1 MYVSEHNPT
10 LSLAVW
16 VFDNATPEEWA
27 KHFDDLADLATWSG
41 KNQLRAAALMIPK
54 TFEVPGPELRT
65 RLTELTS
72 RPGYDPYVAFVAP
85 NKALQTVLTLFSW
98 FQKKPQYETK
108 FVSSVEDGILWL
120 EEKRGTK
127 LTALRLMSEDA
138 LRRASGGTKAAG

>member
-1 MYVSEHNPT
+1 M
-10 LSLAVW
+10 
-16 VFDNATPEEWA
+16 
-27 KHFDDLADLATWSG
+27 
-41 KNQLRAAALMIPK
+41 
-54 TFEVPGPELRT
+54 
-65 RLTELTS
+65 
-72 RPGYDPYVAFVAP
+72 
-85 NKALQTVLTLFSW
+85 LTLFSW